1 MTGKK
6 EGGRRK
12 RGEGSSG
19 PSDPSSFFPLPSPPF
34 LVDTR
39 ARSNPE
45 IRASGRR
52 RVVPPAVEARSLTKR
67 YAKVEAVKGIDFDVP
82 TGRVFGFLGPN
93 GAGKTTTMRMVVGL
107 SPKTSGELR
116 VLGLDVET
124 QGRAIR
130 KRIGVVP
137 QEANLDADMTTR
149 ENLVVFGRFFDIT
162 GARLRDRVDEL
173 LAYVQLTEKADTIV
187 QELSGGMRRRLL
199 IARALINDPELLVL
213 DEPTTGLDPQS
224 RSVLWEQI
232 RAMRRAGKTVLLT
245 THYMDEAERL
255 ADDILII
262 DEGRIIE
269 KGTPRALI
277 EKHVGREALEM
288 QVDDAAEKKVRAR
301 LHSRHVERL
310 GEELRVFG
318 DDGDKLLEEVHAAG
332 VEPREHRVR
341 RATLED
347 VFLKL
352 TGRRLSD

>member
-1 MTGKK
+1 MPDQ
-6 EGGRRK
+6 
-12 RGEGSSG
+12 SSRHRVLAA
-19 PSDPSSFFPLPSPPF
+19 SAERPSS
-34 LVDTR
+34 
-39 ARSNPE
+39 NPDACSL
-45 IRASGRR
+45 IGAHVVAS
-52 RVVPPAVEARSLTKR
+52 AVEARALVKR
-67 YAKVEAVKGIDFDVP
+67 YAKLEAVKGIDFDVP
-82 TGRVFGFLGPN
+82 AGQVFGFLGPN

-137 QEANLDADMTTR
+137 QEANLDADMTAR

-162 GARLRDRVDEL
+162 GARLKDRVDEL

-187 QELSGGMRRRLL
+187 QELSGGMKRRLL
-199 IARALINDPELLVL
+199 IARALVNDPELLVL

-224 RSVLWEQI
+224 RAVLWEQI

-255 ADDILII
+255 ADELLVI
-262 DEGRIIE
+262 DQGRIIE

-288 QVDDAAEKKVRAR
+288 VTGEDADDKVRKLEA
-301 LHSRHVERL
+301 RHVERL
-310 GEELRVFG
+310 GEELRMFG
-318 DDGDKLLEEVHAAG
+318 DDGDKLLEEVHRAG
-332 VEPREHRVR
+332 VRPTEHRVR